1 MNMTIYL
8 ASESPRRSMLLQK
21 IGIDFEHIKP
31 NAEEITETQLSPEEY
46 VKTNA
51 IKKARS
57 VLSQIDDG
65 IIIAADT
72 VVVKDDEIL
81 GKPLDENDAIRMLS
95 KLSGAIHDVYTA
107 IVVLEKGT
115 DRMEIEVE
123 QTRVEMREISTKEI
137 QKYVESGEPLDA
149 AGAYK
154 IQERGAKFIRWI
166 EGCYYNVVGLP
177 ISTLVEM
184 LKKFNINV

>member
-1 MNMTIYL
+1 MTIYL

>member
-21 IGIDFEHIKP
+21 IGLDFEHIKP
-31 NAEEITETQLSPEEY
+31 NAEEITETQLGPEEY

-123 QTRVEMREISTKEI
+123 QTRVEMRELSTKEI

-154 IQERGAKFIRWI
+154 IQERGAKFIRGI